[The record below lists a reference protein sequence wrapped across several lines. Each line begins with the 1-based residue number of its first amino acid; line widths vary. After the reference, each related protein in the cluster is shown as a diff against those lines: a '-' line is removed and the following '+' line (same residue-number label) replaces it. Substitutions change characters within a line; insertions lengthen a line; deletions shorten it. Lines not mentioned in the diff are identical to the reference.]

1 MILRTN
7 RCCGGEWVSKKRR
20 IISLMM
26 KTVPLN
32 HCWKLMYAT
41 NVKLSNFT
49 IISWVSYS
57 CFYAQVRASYL
68 YHLRQSLRK
77 NLESSKQKNVCDIEE
92 NMINK
97 VIKGCSA
104 LLEEKALRSCM
115 IARLYQRVMA
125 QTVSIAHYWLLW
137 YTFELKL
144 VD

>member
-1 MILRTN
+1 
-7 RCCGGEWVSKKRR
+7 
-20 IISLMM
+20 
-26 KTVPLN
+26 
-32 HCWKLMYAT
+32 
-41 NVKLSNFT
+41 
-49 IISWVSYS
+49 VSYRL
-57 CFYAQVRASYL
+57 FFVQVRTSYL

-125 QTVSIAHYWLLW
+125 QTVSIFVNFLLCFIVFRLLGVVSIR
-137 YTFELKL
+137 YLKL
-144 VD
+144 SSISRVHMVVRTSNGKKSKSKCFFFVQN